1 MEQKDRHIKG
11 GKKEVSDGDIHLT
24 GGKKEVSDGDIHLTG
39 GEEMFKRSDII
50 LSISRTSDNGNGRI
64 KIIRNKF
71 TPAKHESDGN

>member
-1 MEQKDRHIKG
+1 MEQKDRHIK
-11 GKKEVSDGDIHLT
+11 